1 VAVEGRETMTAL
13 RDVIKALNAD
23 GVNISAVAAESD
35 VSRAQV
41 IRIKNGYSDP
51 GLETTEKILSVLGY
65 EVIIQKKKEPVQ

>member
-1 VAVEGRETMTAL
+1 MTAL

-51 GLETTEKILSVLGY
+51 GLETTEKILRVLGY
-65 EVIIQKKKEPVQ
+65 EVIIQKKEPVQ